1 MQDNPYTYLIKA
13 MREEGSAFNPPSLNI
28 GEVIS
33 PLGDLK
39 IKVNGL
45 LLDKTDLLISE
56 DLVHSSKF
64 IDLKKGDKVLVFP
77 TEDNQT
83 HIIVSKVVAL

>member
-1 MQDNPYTYLIKA
+1 MQDNPYTTLVKT
-13 MREEGSAFNPPSLNI
+13 MREEGSAYNPPSLNI
-28 GEVIS
+28 GEIIS
-33 PLGDLK
+33 PLGNLRV
-39 IKVNGL
+39 KVNGL
-45 LLDKTDLLISE
+45 ILDKTDLLIAE

-83 HIIVSKVVAL
+83 HIIVSKVVSL